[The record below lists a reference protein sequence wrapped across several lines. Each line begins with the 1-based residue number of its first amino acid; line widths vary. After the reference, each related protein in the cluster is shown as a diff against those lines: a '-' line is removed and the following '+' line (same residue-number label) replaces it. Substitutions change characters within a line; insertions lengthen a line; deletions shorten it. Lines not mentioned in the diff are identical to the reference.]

1 MVRLDDIAQNHPQS
15 NADHVIQEI
24 HDILKSYYDLARTR
38 FVDCI
43 RMQVADHFLVTGSNT
58 PLTFFSPT
66 FVADLT
72 PEQLEEVAGEEV
84 AVKRR
89 RAQLEKQIKQL
100 EEGRKILS

>member
-1 MVRLDDIAQNHPQS
+1 
-15 NADHVIQEI
+15 
-24 HDILKSYYDLARTR
+24 
-38 FVDCI
+38 
-43 RMQVADHFLVTGSNT
+43 MQVADHFLVTGSNT